1 MCDAVLEK
9 VQGADALIMAAAV
22 ADYRPSTESDQKIKK
37 SNDDWTISL
46 TKTVDILEAAT
57 GGFVKVGFS
66 AESRDLLQNA
76 KSKVQSKGLDLIVAN
91 DITAPDSGFGVD
103 TNKVAL
109 IDRELRVEELPLL
122 TKYEVSQR
130 VLDRVIP
137 LFRD

>member
-1 MCDAVLEK
+1 LSIA
-9 VQGADALIMAAAV
+9 
-22 ADYRPSTESDQKIKK
+22 
-37 SNDDWTISL
+37 L

-57 GGFVKVGFS
+57 GDFVKVGFS

-76 KSKVQSKGLDLIVAN
+76 KAKVQSKNLDLMVAN
-91 DITAPDSGFGVD
+91 DITEPGSGFGVD

-109 IDRELRVEELPLL
+109 IDRELQVEELPLM

-130 VLDRVIP
+130 VLDRVVA

>member
-1 MCDAVLEK
+1 MNGL
-9 VQGADALIMAAAV
+9 L
-22 ADYRPSTESDQKIKK
+22 P
-37 SNDDWTISL
+37 L

-57 GGFVKVGFS
+57 GAFVKVGFS

-91 DITAPDSGFGVD
+91 DITEPDSGFGVD

-130 VLDRVIP
+130 VLDRVLA